1 MIVTWLPNRRKID
14 ANSTPTAPLPR
25 MTIDFGTSRSPI
37 ASSLVMIRLR
47 SISTPGTLRGVEPV
61 AMTISFDA
69 DRLCFS
75 PSTTSTL
82 PASGD
87 RRGALDPFDLVLLE
101 QKLDALGQAG
111 HDLVLARLHLV
122 HVDAD
127 GAFADR
133 DAPFLDVL
141 NDLERVRVLEQR
153 LGRNAAPDQA
163 GAAERFLL
171 LDDRHLQSQLRR
183 ANGRDVPAGSCAN
196 DHDIEFARHVIS
208 ALRHCAHRFGVAS
221 QQGNLLEPP
230 EGVKQPA
237 KRATI
242 PAVLSMNPKPKTVL
256 IVDDD
261 EGMRD
266 TLNAILRRDYRV
278 LRAATGE
285 AALAILNREDVDL
298 MLLDVRLPGIGG
310 FDVLRIVKEN
320 YSLIEVIMI
329 SAITEIETAVQAMK
343 FGAYHYTTKD
353 FDYETIRSLV
363 HNASERQD
371 LNRQVMTL
379 SAQVADQGDREFI
392 VGPSKLTRDI
402 VDLVQKV
409 AKLSATVLILGE
421 SGTGKELLARLIH
434 RESGNADAP
443 FIAVNLAAIPRE
455 LVESTLFGHE
465 RGSFTG
471 ALKQQ
476 LGKFELASGGTLFLD
491 EIGDLPLEL
500 QAKLLRAI
508 QEGEIERVGGAKPI
522 KTDFRLIAA
531 TNVDLEKAVK
541 EGRFR
546 EDLFYRIN
554 VIPIKLPPLRDRIE
568 DLPELARFFLE
579 PLQGAIQEGH
589 SGHLGL
595 DAEDPVELL
604 VAGQHP
610 RAREPDRAAG
620 GRQRQGMDYRRGSA
634 VRVPLRAARQCA
646 QPGREPVPGGDQ
658 HLRAELHPARAGE
671 IGLERHRDG
680 ALPRHSPQHAQIQD
694 GSAGHSRAR
703 EETSR
708 RLASGFSRTK
718 SRPIHWPLRPSRWRF
733 Y

>member
-1 MIVTWLPNRRKID
+1 
-14 ANSTPTAPLPR
+14 
-25 MTIDFGTSRSPI
+25 
-37 ASSLVMIRLR
+37 
-47 SISTPGTLRGVEPV
+47 
-61 AMTISFDA
+61 
-69 DRLCFS
+69 
-75 PSTTSTL
+75 
-82 PASGD
+82 
-87 RRGALDPFDLVLLE
+87 
-101 QKLDALGQAG
+101 
-111 HDLVLARLHLV
+111 
-122 HVDAD
+122 
-127 GAFADR
+127 
-133 DAPFLDVL
+133 
-141 NDLERVRVLEQR
+141 
-153 LGRNAAPDQA
+153 
-163 GAAERFLL
+163 
-171 LDDRHLQSQLRR
+171 
-183 ANGRDVPAGSCAN
+183 
-196 DHDIEFARHVIS
+196 
-208 ALRHCAHRFGVAS
+208 
-221 QQGNLLEPP
+221 
-230 EGVKQPA
+230 
-237 KRATI
+237 
-242 PAVLSMNPKPKTVL
+242 MNPKPKTIL

-298 MLLDVRLPGIGG
+298 MLLDVRLPGIDG
-310 FDVLRIVKEN
+310 FDVLRIVREN

-329 SAITEIETAVQAMK
+329 SAITEIETAVKAMK
-343 FGAYHYTTKD
+343 FGAYHYTTKE

-379 SAQVADQGDREFI
+379 SAQVAEQGDREFV

-402 VDLVQKV
+402 VELVGKV

-471 ALKQQ
+471 AIKQQ

-491 EIGDLPLEL
+491 EVGDLPLDL

-554 VIPIKLPPLRDRIE
+554 VIPIKLPPLRDRME
-568 DLPELARFFLE
+568 DLPELARFFLSRYK
-579 PLQGAIQEGH
+579 LRFRKNIQGISDSTLKILSSYWWPGNIR
-589 SGHLGL
+589 
-595 DAEDPVELL
+595 ELENLIERL
-604 VAGQHP
+604 VAVSDKEWITDEDLPFEFHFAQLDQVP
-610 RAREPDRAAG
+610 S
-620 GRQRQGMDYRRGSA
+620 RGESLFQEA
-634 VRVPLRAARQCA
+634 TNTFERNFILRALEKSGWNVTATARYLGI
-646 QPGREPVPGGDQ
+646 PLSTLKFKMDRLDIRELAKK
-658 HLRAELHPARAGE
+658 LR
-671 IGLERHRDG
+671 G
-680 ALPRHSPQHAQIQD
+680 A
-694 GSAGHSRAR
+694 
-703 EETSR
+703 
-708 RLASGFSRTK
+708 
-718 SRPIHWPLRPSRWRF
+718 
-733 Y
+733 